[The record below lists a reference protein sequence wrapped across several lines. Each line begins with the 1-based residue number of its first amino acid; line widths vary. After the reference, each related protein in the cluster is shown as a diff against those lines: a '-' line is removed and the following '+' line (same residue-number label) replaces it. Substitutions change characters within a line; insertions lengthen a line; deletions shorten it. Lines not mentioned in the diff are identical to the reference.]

1 MEKINGMLTK
11 KLNLSREQKQSQA
24 QFKRRTLYVPN
35 LIPIWVDP
43 NDNNSTVN
51 SGVEL
56 NQSDSIYFHDVQWST
71 MLITEMN
78 SVIYALV
85 SAHEISKF
93 EV

>member
-1 MEKINGMLTK
+1 MERINGMLGMLVETTETK
-11 KLNLSREQKQSQA
+11 LGPVQTSNFVCTKLNTYLGQ
-24 QFKRRTLYVPN
+24 
-35 LIPIWVDP
+35 DP

-51 SGVEL
+51 SGIEL
-56 NQSDSIYFHDVQWST
+56 NQSDLIHFHDVQWST
-71 MLITEMN
+71 MLSSEMN